1 MTVPRAVGLLAALS
15 AVGIA
20 VVALRAEQTRHTRRI
35 QELQFRQVELRRQI
49 WDQEMELARLR
60 APGIVRER
68 AVRLGLETDLG
79 STEDTSPRGR

>member
-1 MTVPRAVGLLAALS
+1 MTIPRAVGLLVALS

-20 VVALRAEQTRHTRRI
+20 MVALRAEQARHTRRI

-68 AVRLGLETDLG
+68 AVRLGLDTVLG
-79 STEDTSPRGR
+79 SAGDPSPRDQ